1 MQSRGLRGLKELT
14 ETCCAE
20 SKSEFSHCGCRCPCW
35 KKKNPCCSMKARHVM
50 YPQNNVGKCTSVS
63 PPLLLCS
70 GRLPA
75 SQLSWL
81 GWNHQGCTD
90 KHLFLTS
97 PAFTDF
103 KERDLIDRMTAC
115 QHKATLK
122 QTDVGVV
129 FAIFVFWFDDFFA
142 T

>member
-1 MQSRGLRGLKELT
+1 MNENQAEFLSSNRSCECRVGVLKELT
-14 ETCCAE
+14 ET
-20 SKSEFSHCGCRCPCW
+20 RCPEFFTFRLHMPLQ

-50 YPQNNVGKCTSVS
+50 YPQNNVGKCTSIS

-81 GWNHQGCTD
+81 GWNHQGSTD

-103 KERDLIDRMTAC
+103 KERDLSDRMTAC

-122 QTDVGVV
+122 
-129 FAIFVFWFDDFFA
+129 
-142 T
+142 